1 MLFILNLFLIFF
13 KCKIIYFKCF
23 ILIIFI
29 NKTVGDNL
37 YFHNIRC
44 YSCTSL
50 DGEKL
55 LNDIKDFNW
64 HKWMEN
70 IRYAPFTDGCSD
82 TFTPDVA
89 LRSGAKSQECEN
101 GICMKMELT
110 QVNGTSNV
118 WRGCIPKSKDQIRP
132 DCTKISSNQGS
143 MEICTCNSHL
153 CNSNK
158 KIKYNY
164 ILIIIFIIICFYINF
179 NI

>member
-1 MLFILNLFLIFF
+1 MLFIFNLFLIFLKSKKICF
-13 KCKIIYFKCF
+13 KFV

-29 NKTVGDNL
+29 NKTVGENL

-55 LNDIKDFNW
+55 LNDIKDYNW

-70 IRYAPFTDGCSD
+70 IRYVPYTDGCSD
-82 TFTPDVA
+82 TFTPDIA

-101 GICMKMELT
+101 GICMKMSLMYL
-110 QVNGTSNV
+110 NRTSKV
-118 WRGCIPKSKDQIRP
+118 WRGCIPKSKNQIRT
-132 DCTKISSNQGS
+132 DCTKISSNEGS
-143 MEICTCNSHL
+143 MELCTCDNHL
-153 CNSNK
+153 CNNIN

-164 ILIIIFIIICFYINF
+164 ILSILFIIFCLKY
-179 NI
+179 